1 MKPPMFSYYAAQS
14 VEDAVQHLVD
24 NPGALILAGG
34 QSIVP
39 AMNLRLASPDML
51 IDIGRIEGLDKIS
64 VTADE
69 VVVGANVRHR
79 DVELS
84 DEVLAAQPILRQ
96 ALQNVAHVPIR
107 HRGTSVGSI
116 CHADAAAE
124 TPMIL
129 VLTGGYVTAVGS
141 NGSRK
146 IMAEDFFRFHMTTTR
161 AVDEMIVSAHFP
173 LPPSGAGSCF
183 REFAR
188 RKGDY
193 ALAGVGAI
201 IGLDAGGKVS
211 TASVAACGIAS
222 TPVRL
227 TEVERVLRGQTLDTS
242 MLDRAAEIAVQSVT
256 APDDTLA
263 TKAYRTH
270 LLSGLVKDVISK
282 AAGLKEEALA

>member
-1 MKPPMFSYYAAQS
+1 LKPPLFSYYAANS
-14 VEDAVQHLVD
+14 VEDAVQHLVE

-34 QSIVP
+34 QSLVP
-39 AMNLRLASPDML
+39 AMNFRLASPDML

-69 VVVGANVRHR
+69 VAVGANVRHR

-107 HRGTSVGSI
+107 HRGTTVGSI

-124 TPMIL
+124 MPMML

-146 IMAEDFFRFHMTTTR
+146 IMAKDFFRFHMTTSR
-161 AVDEMIVSAHFP
+161 AADEMIVSAHFP
-173 LPPSGAGSCF
+173 LPPCGAGSYF

-211 TASVAACGIAS
+211 TVSIAACGIAS

-227 TEVERVLRGQTLDTS
+227 TEVEQVLKGQTPDAST
-242 MLDRAAEIAVQSVT
+242 LDRAAEIAVQSVM
-256 APDDTLA
+256 APDDTLT
-263 TKAYRTH
+263 TKTYRKH